1 MQITI
6 RKPSRSGF
14 KFPQKGSEKGYLKQF
29 EFFYN
34 YNSFSTRN
42 FPISLKRLAI
52 MIFVISILTFVMY
65 FISSYLRAT
74 DLSNTEIIKQVGL
87 INYTLWLAYL
97 LFVVGLNGFIIVFM
111 RLYKTSL
118 NIKVF
123 LFNQVYVAVILF
135 FLMRLVATV
144 LILADEILPF
154 EINYNFR
161 FFNFSLLTVLFLT
174 QILLAITTYNYLK
187 LNLGEK
193 ISKHPILEVIISV
206 IYTASIWTLTTP

>member
-14 KFPQKGSEKGYLKQF
+14 KFSQKGSERGYLKQL

-34 YNSFSTRN
+34 CNSFSTRN
-42 FPISLKRLAI
+42 FPISFKRLII
-52 MIFVISILTFVMY
+52 MISLISILTFMMY
-65 FISSYLRAT
+65 FISSYLRAS
-74 DLSNTEIIKQVGL
+74 DLSNIEIIKQVGL

-111 RLYKTSL
+111 RLYKTPL
-118 NIKVF
+118 DIKVF

-161 FFNFSLLTVLFLT
+161 FFNFSLLTVLFLA

-187 LNLGEK
+187 LNIGGK
-193 ISKHPILEVIISV
+193 ISKYPILEVIISV
-206 IYTASIWTLTTP
+206 VYTASIWTLTTP